1 MSGIE
6 FSFPV
11 LAVLKS
17 LAASLAAR
25 TGAANPVRRPFHA
38 PRLAVGDTG
47 ESDYVFDQVFDD
59 ASDQAASRE

>member
-1 MSGIE
+1 LN

-17 LAASLAAR
+17 LAASAS
-25 TGAANPVRRPFHA
+25 AANPVRRPFHA
-38 PRLAVGDTG
+38 LRQAVGDTG

-59 ASDQAASRE
+59 ASDQAARRE

>member
-6 FSFPV
+6 FFLPC
-11 LAVLKS
+11 AG
-17 LAASLAAR
+17 
-25 TGAANPVRRPFHA
+25 GAKILSRLCERRQ
-38 PRLAVGDTG
+38 PRQATFSWLRQAVGDTG